1 MKKNILIVGL
11 GSIGKRHLNNFS
23 KYCKS
28 IDVCDSRMDRL
39 KEVKETRQ
47 VSEKFSVRE
56 FVLTDESSQYPQHV
70 QFQATQD
77 RCSLLDGFQ
86 IGSEITVNFNIR
98 GREWTSPQGEVKYFN
113 SLDAWRIEAA
123 DAVPAPVAADIPPA
137 AAIDGE
143 GDDLPF

>member
-1 MKKNILIVGL
+1 MFQLKG
-11 GSIGKRHLNNFS
+11 
-23 KYCKS
+23 
-28 IDVCDSRMDRL
+28 RL
-39 KEVKETRQ
+39 KELKDTRQ
-47 VSEKFSVRE
+47 VSDKFSVRE

-77 RCSLLDGFQ
+77 RCSLLDGYKV
-86 IGSEITVNFNIR
+86 GSEITVNFNIR

-123 DAVPAPVAADIPPA
+123 DAPSAPPMQDIPPA
-137 AAIDGE
+137 AQVESGP

>member
-1 MKKNILIVGL
+1 MFQLKG
-11 GSIGKRHLNNFS
+11 
-23 KYCKS
+23 
-28 IDVCDSRMDRL
+28 RL

-86 IGSEITVNFNIR
+86 VGGEVTVNFNIR

-113 SLDAWRIEAA
+113 SLDAWRIEGAN
-123 DAVPAPVAADIPPA
+123 AVPTPTAQDIPPA
-137 AAIDGE
+137 SIDSGSD
-143 GDDLPF
+143 DDLPF

>member
-1 MKKNILIVGL
+1 MFQLKG
-11 GSIGKRHLNNFS
+11 
-23 KYCKS
+23 
-28 IDVCDSRMDRL
+28 RL

-47 VSEKFSVRE
+47 VSDKFSVRE

-77 RCSLLDGFQ
+77 RCALLDGFQ
-86 IGSEITVNFNIR
+86 VGGEVTVNFNIR

-123 DAVPAPVAADIPPA
+123 DSVPAPIGSDIPPA
-137 AAIDGE
+137 ATIE
-143 GDDLPF
+143 GGSDDDLPF